1 MSGYYYKP
9 LKKKFVD
16 TIEFYFYEV
25 EKNII
30 VGKKDLAKIFGVS
43 ATTIEKYEKR
53 GLNRSSYSMPRV
65 PMYDFIYAIDW
76 YRTNI
81 DTKHRESEPNIKDN
95 KLAVE
100 VDLWLEDMEKWERVP
115 LKYLP
120 KEEIERRIAV
130 KDYTMKDVKTK
141 LITEEVIESDK
152 VDFAKAEAGIS
163 MISHLISLKKIL
175 PMRFKPLLKDDKISE
190 VTPIL
195 DEEFK
200 KLIDSLFAFV
210 NIEIPEE
217 SKFKFWDV
225 IEVVITLLKSGATPK
240 ELIKRLNV

>member
-1 MSGYYYKP
+1 M
-9 LKKKFVD
+9 
-16 TIEFYFYEV
+16 
-25 EKNII
+25 
-30 VGKKDLAKIFGVS
+30 
-43 ATTIEKYEKR
+43 
-53 GLNRSSYSMPRV
+53 
-65 PMYDFIYAIDW
+65 
-76 YRTNI
+76 
-81 DTKHRESEPNIKDN
+81 
-95 KLAVE
+95 
-100 VDLWLEDMEKWERVP
+100 WLEDMEKWERVP

-120 KEEIERRIAV
+120 KDEIERRIAV

-152 VDFAKAEAGIS
+152 VDFAKAEAAVTIL
-163 MISHLISLKKIL
+163 SHLRSLKKLL
-175 PMRFKPLLKDDKISE
+175 PMLFKPLLKENTIQE

-195 DEEFK
+195 DEQFK
-200 KLIDSLFAFV
+200 KSVDSMYAFV